1 MIWNGVQIS
10 FENKVISMQKRP
22 KYRFQFGNF
31 EFKTK
36 IRSGFRPVSDSPF
49 GNLSPKAQN
58 LLFYYVKLKF
68 YEFLY

>member
-1 MIWNGVQIS
+1 
-10 FENKVISMQKRP
+10 MQKRP